1 MLPSKN
7 DPEPQIYKMRVF
19 AKNAVLAKSK
29 FWYFLKKQR
38 RIKRANGEVLSV
50 SEIFEKNP
58 TAVRNYGL
66 VVRYRS
72 RTGIH
77 NMYKEYRDVSVCGA
91 VGQMYME
98 MSGRHRAVHDTIHV
112 VKAAVVESKDLRRYH
127 SINNASNK
135 ARFPK
140 TKLTYRAPE
149 KSLKA
154 TFTAN
159 RPNTTIA

>member
-1 MLPSKN
+1 MPSKN
-7 DPEPQIYKMRVF
+7 EPEPQIYKMRVF
-19 AKNAVLAKSK
+19 AKNSVLAKSK

-38 RIKRANGEVLSV
+38 RIKKANGEILSV
-50 SEIFEKNP
+50 SEIFEKN
-58 TAVRNYGL
+58 TTSVRNYGI

-112 VKAAVVESKDLRRYH
+112 VKTAVVENPDLRRQH
-127 SINNASNK
+127 QIVLASNK
-135 ARFPK
+135 ASFTK
-140 TKLTYRAPE
+140 TKLTYRAPTKGE
-149 KSLKA
+149 KSV
-154 TFTAN
+154 FVAN